1 VHRLTGPMN
10 RALFERALRHVV
22 HRQDALRTAIV
33 PAINAEGWRQRIDD
47 AVDFELPFEDLGALP
62 AAEREAEMRRRAQAV
77 IDLPIATDE
86 APLFRCALYRL
97 GEQEHVFL
105 FMAHHLVWD
114 GYSFDVFYREMAAL
128 YTALVAGQDAEAA
141 LPATTVSYGD
151 FAAWQVRWLEG
162 ADAERQRAHWRTRL
176 AAAPVLSM
184 LAPDT
189 PVRPGTPGEGRSEHL
204 SVPAEL
210 SEALRAMA
218 RRHNLT
224 LNMVL
229 MAAYGTALANA
240 IGQPAVGIGMPVRG
254 RIVPELED
262 VMGFFVGLVP
272 VLLEARP
279 ALSFTDFA
287 TALRADVTGA
297 LAHQDLPFQHLTQ
310 QASTAQR
317 RAGLYQAVFSFQDT
331 RDRQRHWGPL
341 AHDMVML
348 FQKGLTDD
356 LGLWLLDRPTG
367 LEGFFVYNASLYS
380 EATAA
385 AFRQNFL
392 DILAAVAAS
401 PATRLGDLARPA
413 VVLARAAA
421 AQASAPAAASAPALL
436 QPEQARLAQ
445 LWASALDIDVN
456 EIRPDDN
463 FFDLGGD
470 SLMAM
475 RVVQNS
481 REVLG
486 HRVEPRRYVFES
498 LAQLAAKPAAVP
510 TAPGALD
517 PADGPAPARVGLL
530 GRMFQGWGRKG

>member
-1 VHRLTGPMN
+1 
-10 RALFERALRHVV
+10 
-22 HRQDALRTAIV
+22 
-33 PAINAEGWRQRIDD
+33 
-47 AVDFELPFEDLGALP
+47 
-62 AAEREAEMRRRAQAV
+62 
-77 IDLPIATDE
+77 
-86 APLFRCALYRL
+86 
-97 GEQEHVFL
+97 
-105 FMAHHLVWD
+105 
-114 GYSFDVFYREMAAL
+114 
-128 YTALVAGQDAEAA
+128 
-141 LPATTVSYGD
+141 
-151 FAAWQVRWLEG
+151 
-162 ADAERQRAHWRTRL
+162 
-176 AAAPVLSM
+176 
-184 LAPDT
+184 
-189 PVRPGTPGEGRSEHL
+189 
-204 SVPAEL
+204 
-210 SEALRAMA
+210 
-218 RRHNLT
+218 
-224 LNMVL
+224 

-279 ALSFTDFA
+279 ELSFTDFA
-287 TALRADVTGA
+287 AALRADMTGA

-331 RDRQRHWGPL
+331 RERQRHWGPL

-380 EATAA
+380 AATAA
-385 AFRQNFL
+385 AFRQNFV
-392 DILAAVAAS
+392 DILAAVAAR
-401 PATRLGDLARPA
+401 PTTRLGELAQPA
-413 VVLARAAA
+413 AIL
-421 AQASAPAAASAPALL
+421 AQASAAQAAPAPAPVASTTALL

-475 RVVQNS
+475 RVVQHS
-481 REVLG
+481 QEVLG

-510 TAPGALD
+510 TAPGTLAS
-517 PADGPAPARVGLL
+517 ADAPAPARVGLL